1 MFNRQQGSRKSFGG
15 LNPSSMVSHC
25 TSIFENLGWASA
37 NEWKGDVDLCVSCRR
52 VCVSFGAVRS
62 CTGIITSH
70 AHSAPRGAIIST
82 GWMRTDSSHPAVHQ
96 DSNLAG
102 PRLFRCSLRV
112 HRVERRCTET
122 WVRAVRAARWA
133 VSKFTQQQHLSTRCA
148 VYGCDDVHCERAQPC
163 FMRDVACARVW
174 MAALGLGLEWRRC
187 TLLECSRPA
196 SIRLGSAP
204 DADCLKATGKT

>member
-1 MFNRQQGSRKSFGG
+1 MCVLSPRLRVLRRSPQ
-15 LNPSSMVSHC
+15 LH
-25 TSIFENLGWASA
+25 WHHH
-37 NEWKGDVDLCVSCRR
+37 VSCTLRTKGCNNIDRLDADRLEPPSRAPGLEPRR
-52 VCVSFGAVRS
+52 ASTFSVFTEGPPGGAS
-62 CTGIITSH
+62 
-70 AHSAPRGAIIST
+70 
-82 GWMRTDSSHPAVHQ
+82 
-96 DSNLAG
+96 
-102 PRLFRCSLRV
+102 V
-112 HRVERRCTET
+112 HRNG
-122 WVRAVRAARWA
+122 VRAVRAARWA